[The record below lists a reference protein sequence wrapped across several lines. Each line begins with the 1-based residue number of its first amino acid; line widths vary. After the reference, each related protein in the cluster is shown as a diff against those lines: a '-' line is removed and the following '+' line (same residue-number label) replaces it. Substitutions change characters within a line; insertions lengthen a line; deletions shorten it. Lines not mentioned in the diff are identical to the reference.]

1 MDMHVEKLR
10 ETAAELE
17 RQLSSSPNL
26 DADSRAALE
35 LALFDIRAALEKEG
49 QTSDGHQSLIDRLRV
64 AVEKFEGSHP
74 TLTGTL
80 MRLIDGL
87 GEMGI

>member
-1 MDMHVEKLR
+1 MQVEKLR
-10 ETAAELE
+10 AAVTELE
-17 RQLSSSPNL
+17 HQLGSTATL
-26 DADSRAALE
+26 DGESRRMLEQAL
-35 LALFDIRAALEKEG
+35 ADIRYALQETP
-49 QTSDGHQSLIDRLRV
+49 QSDAERQSLLTRLNA

-80 MRLIDGL
+80 MRLVDGL

>member
-1 MDMHVEKLR
+1 MQVEKLR
-10 ETAAELE
+10 AAAAELE
-17 RQLSSSPNL
+17 RQLGSADTL
-26 DADSRAALE
+26 DDQSRRVLEQAL
-35 LALFDIRAALEKEG
+35 LDIRSALQETP
-49 QTSDGHQSLIDRLRV
+49 QTDAERQSLLTRLNT

>member
-1 MDMHVEKLR
+1 MHLEKLR
-10 ETAAELE
+10 AAIIELE
-17 RQLSSSPNL
+17 RQLGASGTL
-26 DADSRAALE
+26 DDESREALQE
-35 LALFDIRAALEKEG
+35 SLRQVRSALQEDQ
-49 QTSDGHQSLIDRLRV
+49 QTDAERQSLIKRLRV

>member
-1 MDMHVEKLR
+1 MQVEKLR
-10 ETAAELE
+10 AAAAELE
-17 RQLSSSPNL
+17 RQLGSGYPGRSV
-26 DADSRAALE
+26 AAGLNRPSWTYGPPCKRPRRRMPSGNRSNP
-35 LALFDIRAALEKEG
+35 LKP
-49 QTSDGHQSLIDRLRV
+49 

>member
-1 MDMHVEKLR
+1 MQVEKIR
-10 ETAAELE
+10 AAVTELE
-17 RQLSSSPNL
+17 RQLGSTATL
-26 DADSRAALE
+26 DGESRRVLEQAL
-35 LALFDIRAALEKEG
+35 LDIQSALQETP
-49 QTSDGHQSLIDRLRV
+49 QTDAERQSLLARLNT

-80 MRLIDGL
+80 MRLVDGL